1 MCVCVCVRTFLR
13 ALSQLTVGMLALE
26 CRTEVRGFRHG
37 AATFCRAVLAGDKPK
52 RKKEKGVRRDE
63 KDRRERE

>member
-1 MCVCVCVRTFLR
+1 
-13 ALSQLTVGMLALE
+13 MLALE

>member
-1 MCVCVCVRTFLR
+1 
-13 ALSQLTVGMLALE
+13 MLALE

-63 KDRRERE
+63 KDRRERVSERERVRERRGRCGKTV